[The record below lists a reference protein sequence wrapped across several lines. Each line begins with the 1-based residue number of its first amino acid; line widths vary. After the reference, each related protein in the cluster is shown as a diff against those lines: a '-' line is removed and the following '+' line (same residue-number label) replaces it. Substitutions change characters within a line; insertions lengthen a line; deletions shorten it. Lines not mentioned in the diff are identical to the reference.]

1 MIANIINKEAVT
13 ADPTINICMS
23 RHESQYCK
31 NYFKEI
37 FPKSFVVDFEDSYY
51 GNMEPTII
59 ICNNRLTHLEKSIE
73 LAKFFH
79 TPLIIIDHDTKP
91 ELVTNQTKSE
101 FLISPVSQI
110 ALSKDIYFSWNKIH
124 DDIIDLALENKPKW
138 KNIMYNMCKQSFK
151 IKINKIK

>member
-1 MIANIINKEAVT
+1 MIANIINKET
-13 ADPTINICMS
+13 ITIDPAINICMS
-23 RHESQYCK
+23 RYENTYCK

-37 FPKSFVVDFEDSYY
+37 FPKSFVTDFEDSYY

-79 TPLIIIDHDTKP
+79 APLIIIDHDTKP
-91 ELVTNQTKSE
+91 ELVTNKTNSE

-124 DDIIDLALENKPKW
+124 DDIVDLTIENKPKW
-138 KNIMYNMCKQSFK
+138 KNIIYNMCKQNFK